1 MSISTFRLMAALV
14 CAVMMPPS
22 LRAQNVGAKAPLV
35 TAVADGSPNELV
47 LHNFVNGGTDPVDGL
62 QPHAGL
68 LVDYSGNLFGTTVF
82 GGTLNNGGTVFEL
95 SPVSGGGWTEKV
107 LHSFDG
113 NAGGG
118 DGYYPYGG
126 LISDGKGNLFG
137 TTSSGGANLYYGAVF
152 ELSSTTDGEWTEKIL
167 YSFGS
172 SATDGSSPTGTLVLD
187 AKGNLYGTTQTGG
200 ANAGANGVGYGTVF
214 ELSPSANG
222 SWTEEI
228 LYNFGAT
235 STDGITP
242 VSGLIF
248 DSIGNLYGTTKLGGE
263 YTDRSSYGGT
273 VFELS
278 PHTGGSWAEKVLY
291 DFDPLQTQGDGS
303 IPMAGL
309 VRDSKGNLYGTTQ
322 NGGNEDAGTVFELS
336 PATGGTWT
344 EKSFYLYTSSSSG
357 YGPEAGVTIDS
368 QGNLYGTT
376 YEGGLYA
383 RPTVTG
389 GTVFELIPQTD
400 GAWTEKILH
409 NFPATATDGN
419 SLYGGVIF
427 DSEGNLYGTTYLGG
441 SYGVGTV
448 FEIPSV
454 IAPTAA
460 TPAFSPAA
468 GTYSSAQLVKIT
480 DATPGATIYYTTNGT
495 TPTTT
500 STKYTEAI
508 MVDTSETIKAIA
520 TASGYSMSAVAS
532 ETYTLKVA
540 TPAFS
545 PAAGTYSSA
554 QSVKITDATPGA
566 AIYYTTNG
574 TTPTT
579 ASTKYMAAI
588 AVKSTETIKAIAT
601 ATGYSTSS
609 VVSATY
615 TLKVATPT
623 FVPVAGTYSSAQS
636 VKITDSTPGVAIYY
650 TTNGTTP
657 TAASTKYTA
666 AIAVKST
673 ETIKAIATATGYAES
688 TVASATY
695 TIE

>member
-1 MSISTFRLMAALV
+1 
-14 CAVMMPPS
+14 
-22 LRAQNVGAKAPLV
+22 
-35 TAVADGSPNELV
+35 
-47 LHNFVNGGTDPVDGL
+47 
-62 QPHAGL
+62 
-68 LVDYSGNLFGTTVF
+68 
-82 GGTLNNGGTVFEL
+82 
-95 SPVSGGGWTEKV
+95 
-107 LHSFDG
+107 
-113 NAGGG
+113 
-118 DGYYPYGG
+118 
-126 LISDGKGNLFG
+126 
-137 TTSSGGANLYYGAVF
+137 
-152 ELSSTTDGEWTEKIL
+152 
-167 YSFGS
+167 
-172 SATDGSSPTGTLVLD
+172 
-187 AKGNLYGTTQTGG
+187 
-200 ANAGANGVGYGTVF
+200 
-214 ELSPSANG
+214 
-222 SWTEEI
+222 
-228 LYNFGAT
+228 
-235 STDGITP
+235 
-242 VSGLIF
+242 
-248 DSIGNLYGTTKLGGE
+248 
-263 YTDRSSYGGT
+263 
-273 VFELS
+273 
-278 PHTGGSWAEKVLY
+278 
-291 DFDPLQTQGDGS
+291 
-303 IPMAGL
+303 
-309 VRDSKGNLYGTTQ
+309 
-322 NGGNEDAGTVFELS
+322 
-336 PATGGTWT
+336 
-344 EKSFYLYTSSSSG
+344 
-357 YGPEAGVTIDS
+357 
-368 QGNLYGTT
+368 
-376 YEGGLYA
+376 
-383 RPTVTG
+383 
-389 GTVFELIPQTD
+389 
-400 GAWTEKILH
+400 LH

-480 DATPGATIYYTTNGT
+480 DATPGATIYYTTTGT

-579 ASTKYMAAI
+579 ASTKYTAAIAVKATETIKAISTASGYTNSAVGSATYTLKAASPTFVPVAGTYSSAQSVKITDTTDDATIYYTTNGTTPTTASTKYMAAI
-588 AVKSTETIKAIAT
+588 AVKATETIKAIAT